1 MLKYIF
7 QLVYIMNFL
16 QYARIFLAPISQA
29 KWYTS
34 TLTFEFLLWAL
45 LPITS
50 VFFVGD
56 MMRVLQRG
64 DLEMLYHTIIWY
76 ATCFFGI
83 ILLTILMYRSGWVRF
98 LETIQSILYRQY
110 IHEFVQL
117 DPQSIETIGTGKLLH
132 MIQNGVKTHASSLV
146 DVIFYGSKF
155 LLVLSV
161 AFWFILPLG

>member
-1 MLKYIF
+1 
-7 QLVYIMNFL
+7 MNFL
-16 QYARIFLAPISQA
+16 RYTRIFLAPISQA

-34 TLTFEFLLWAL
+34 TLIFEFFLYAL

-64 DLEMLYHTIIWY
+64 DLDMLYHTMIWY
-76 ATCFFGI
+76 TICFFSI
-83 ILLTILMYRSGWVRF
+83 VSFLFLMYRSGWVRF

-155 LLVLSV
+155 LLVLGV

>member
-1 MLKYIF
+1 MKF
-7 QLVYIMNFL
+7 S

-29 KWYTS
+29 KWYAC
-34 TLTFEFLLWAL
+34 TLTFEFFLYAL

-64 DLEMLYHTIIWY
+64 DLGMLYHIMAWY
-76 ATCFFGI
+76 TFCFFSI
-83 ILLTILMYRSGWVRF
+83 VSFLFLMYRSGWVRF

-146 DVIFYGSKF
+146 DTIFYGSKLF
-155 LLVLSV
+155 LVLCV